1 MAGRGATRR
10 AWLLAGLALVVSG
23 NAWCAES
30 PWSRLRRGGLVLLV
44 RGEALGP
51 VGARLRAEHVPIARV
66 YAGPDCDCRGR
77 ALAAFARYD
86 EWSAL
91 AAFGADPA
99 RKADATER
107 VRKRIGNYSSR
118 DLHGNVVM
126 ITHRANIAA
135 LTGMGL
141 EEGEILLVKPDG
153 CCGVR
158 RVERLQPSA
167 QR

>member
-1 MAGRGATRR
+1 MPSRTATRR
-10 AWLLAGLALVVSG
+10 ALLLAGLAFGAWG

-44 RGEALGP
+44 RSGELGR
-51 VGARLRAEHVPIARV
+51 VGERLRAERIPIARV
-66 YAGPDCDCRGR
+66 YAGPDCDCRAS

-86 EWSAL
+86 EWTAL

-99 RKADATER
+99 RGADATER

-126 ITHRANIAA
+126 ITHNANIAA
-135 LTGMGL
+135 LAGHGIGQ
-141 EEGEILLVKPDG
+141 GEVLLVKPDG

-158 RVERLQPSA
+158 RVERLTP
-167 QR
+167 

>member
-1 MAGRGATRR
+1 MVGRGTTRR
-10 AWLLAGLALVVSG
+10 ALLFAGLALGLSG
-23 NAWCAES
+23 RAWCAES

-44 RGEALGP
+44 RG
-51 VGARLRAEHVPIARV
+51 V

-99 RKADATER
+99 RKAQETER

-135 LTGMGL
+135 LTGVGL

-158 RVERLQPSA
+158 RVERLRPGA